1 MSTPHAGSS
10 PDAPRRPPGRS
21 RTHPGCA
28 FWGHFDQGGPWVRLM
43 LPNSLLNVQS
53 SRFFLNFMFSKMQR
67 KKKEKKKQEDHHP
80 LGFCAFAFHSPGRLG
95 WDGMGWMDWMDGIM
109 MIMMIMIMMIIMMGR
124 RREGGGGGEGEALYM
139 LTPDHPPPAELTGN
153 NNVIII

>member
-43 LPNSLLNVQS
+43 LPNSVFNVQS
-53 SRFFLNFMFSKMQR
+53 SRFFRNKNLCFWRCRGRRRRRRSK
-67 KKKEKKKQEDHHP
+67 KTTI
-80 LGFCAFAFHSPGRLG
+80 LWAFVPSRSTHLVV

-124 RREGGGGGEGEALYM
+124 RREGGGGGSIHAN
-139 LTPDHPPPAELTGN
+139 TRSPAAGGTYW
-153 NNVIII
+153 